1 MTPLSLYL
9 HIPFCRHRCGY
20 CDFNTY
26 AGIETIIPGYITALA
41 AEIRWL
47 SAWNV
52 DKLPLHTVFFGGGTP
67 SLLPAA
73 GIQRILEEVS
83 NSFQLSENVEFSLE
97 ANPGT
102 LSLDYLKDLRRL
114 GINRLSIGMQS
125 AHPGELA
132 LLEREHSYLD
142 VINSFT
148 WARKSGF
155 DNINLDLIFGL
166 PEQVARTWKRSL
178 DLGLGL
184 HPEHFSL
191 YSLTLEHG
199 TPFGSWSAKGLI
211 SQPDPDLAAD
221 MYEWACERLAE
232 SSYTHYEISNWAKN
246 VTKTA
251 RSVTSEFSCQHNL
264 QYWKNLPYLGCGAG
278 AHGYFNGVRTANVLS
293 PYAYI
298 QRMSGS
304 RIDQPKTIEKPLQI
318 DVNSITPDLISSHL
332 LPEFCG
338 SPAAISSQR
347 IDKQTEM
354 DETMMMGLRLV
365 QEGVS
370 NQVFRDR
377 FGISLDE
384 AYPDQIALL
393 QSQGLVEWGP
403 PDDASL
409 CLARK
414 GILLANR
421 VFLEFIS

>member
-1 MTPLSLYL
+1 MDTAISTRMLASNPL
-9 HIPFCRHRCGY
+9 IP
-20 CDFNTY
+20 
-26 AGIETIIPGYITALA
+26 EYITALA
-41 AEIRWL
+41 AEIRWM

-52 DKLPLHTVFFGGGTP
+52 DELPATHVYFGGGTP

-73 GIQRILEEVS
+73 GIQLILDEVS
-83 NSFQLSENVEFSLE
+83 ENFHLSDNAEISLE

-102 LSLDYLKDLRRL
+102 LSLDYLKDLRKS

-166 PEQVARTWKRSL
+166 PEQNIQTWKRSL
-178 DLGLGL
+178 ELGLGL

-221 MYEWACERLAE
+221 MFELASERLDK
-232 SSYTHYEISNWAKN
+232 SNYTHYEISNWAKN
-246 VTKTA
+246 ETPPENGH
-251 RSVTSEFSCQHNL
+251 SSDFSCQHNI
-264 QYWKNLPYLGCGAG
+264 QYWRNLPYLGCGAG
-278 AHGYFNGVRTANVLS
+278 AHGYFHGVRTANVLS
-293 PYAYI
+293 PSAYI
-298 QRMSGS
+298 QRMSAGK
-304 RIDQPKTIEKPLQI
+304 IDQLEEIIRPSQI
-318 DVNSITPDLISSHL
+318 KAISRSPDHTGSHQQA
-332 LPEFCG
+332 EFRG
-338 SPAAISSQR
+338 SPAAINSER
-347 IDKQTEM
+347 IDRQTEM

-370 NQVFRDR
+370 NQVFQDR

-384 AYPDQIALL
+384 GYSKQITLL
-393 QSQGLVEWGP
+393 QSQGLVRMG
-403 PDDASL
+403 AG
-409 CLARK
+409 K
-414 GILLANR
+414 
-421 VFLEFIS
+421 